1 MWRRRRY
8 THKFKKNCQIAVGV
22 EYREKSNNLGLGE
35 QDWQDV
41 FVAWFPN
48 KYVSV
53 TAAWLDLGSIAGAKD
68 QTGWYLSVTGYW

>member
-1 MWRRRRY
+1 MVFL
-8 THKFKKNCQIAVGV
+8 THEIALGV
-22 EYREKSNNLGLGE
+22 EYRVKSNNLGLGE

-48 KYVSV
+48 KYVSI